1 MSDASDTDDVAD
13 IDDRMRADV
22 AAELDRLR
30 EQFGEFP
37 VHEETVENEPDY
49 FASGVELAR
58 EGWRGD
64 AGAFVVAADGRALF
78 IRHDG
83 APDTWGLPGG
93 GHEPGETHVE
103 TALRE
108 VHEETGVEAEAVDVF
123 QAIRTTIVHA
133 EHPDRTLTMLTV
145 HVDARPVGDT
155 GIAVGDDEVLEARW
169 FEPEDAPEPV
179 YEPFRNRVARWAD
192 ERPRRTP

>member
-1 MSDASDTDDVAD
+1 MSDADDSDS
-13 IDDRMRADV
+13 IGDRMRADV

-30 EQFGEFP
+30 ERFGEFP
-37 VHEETVENEPDY
+37 VHEETVENEPGY
-49 FASGVELAR
+49 FESGVELAQ

-64 AGAFVVAADGRALF
+64 AGAFVVDGRNHALF
-78 IRHDG
+78 IRHEG

-108 VHEETGVEAEAVDVF
+108 VREETGIEAAAVDVF
-123 QAIRTTIVHA
+123 QAIRKRIVHA
-133 EHPDRTLTMLTV
+133 ERPDRTLTMLTV

-155 GIAVGDDEVLEARW
+155 GVAVGDDEVLEARW
-169 FEPEDAPEPV
+169 FAPENVPEPV
-179 YEPFRNRVARWAD
+179 YEPFTDRVDRWAD
-192 ERPRRTP
+192 G